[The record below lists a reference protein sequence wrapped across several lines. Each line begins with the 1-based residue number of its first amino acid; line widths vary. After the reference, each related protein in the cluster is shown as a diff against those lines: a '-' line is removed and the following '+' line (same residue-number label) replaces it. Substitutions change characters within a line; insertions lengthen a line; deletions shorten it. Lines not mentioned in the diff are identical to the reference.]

1 MGIFDFLRKKDPVKN
16 EIIQLVPEDKTNNA
30 INSAQ
35 ALVPFFGN
43 LQISENIRRLLW
55 FGEGKFQNYNPE
67 NEQKVLFENE
77 LFRITFSFQKE
88 PSLIFTGMPVD
99 FGSNCDNIEKLGYYP
114 SYEKLNP
121 QQRFVYLKWLC
132 DITKPIDIGY
142 VFIFYY
148 GLERHL
154 ISGKYSDAV
163 NTILT
168 LREYHKH
175 PSFQSYSANALIM
188 SAILHKDKDTLIKVL
203 DLADDSSYCSSI
215 ILLGKFMMQMDLT
228 IDEIISISSAV
239 GFTNKKY
246 IKEYP
251 DLFNQVLGSILI
263 KEFGKNS
270 FPIYQLKMQY
280 PSQHIMS
287 FANISLEQEVRSPI
301 LPDLMHSPEFSS
313 SINSI
318 LTKAHTE
325 VKQSLAKMRKS
336 GSAPEP
342 KSADINNTGPKPE
355 CPYCHNL
362 LDKMPQTKKKCPYCK
377 KEIIVRADTIEKKK
391 ILLREDQVD
400 EFEEKLQQIR
410 CHKTIQRLL
419 NNLNIDATQFD
430 QTKENLKMKIGSEP
444 TEKDVGLEIVDNL
457 GYYYF
462 KNLDMG
468 LYRNTI
474 LYKAD
479 IFKVSRDLRN
489 ALIMYL
495 ELCYIDSN
503 GPNNCGSS
511 KNDRELLKKY
521 PPFNPNN
528 SVDAFL
534 APGILQYIQQIN
546 KELNLTKDQIKE
558 IFYEHNLKVEKSRK
572 LPQSVQDAWAIL
584 EPRLNF

>member
-1 MGIFDFLRKKDPVKN
+1 MGIFDFLRKKDPVKD
-16 EIIQLVPEDKTNNA
+16 EIIQLVPKDKTNIA
-30 INSAQ
+30 TDSSQ

-43 LQISENIRRLLW
+43 LRIPENIRQLLW
-55 FGEGKFQNYNPE
+55 FGDGKLQNYNPE
-67 NEQKVLFENE
+67 NDQKVLFENE
-77 LFRITFSFQKE
+77 LFRITFSFRNE

-99 FGSNCDNIEKLGYYP
+99 FGSSIDNVEKLGYYP

-132 DITKPIDIGY
+132 DITKTVDIGY

-168 LREYHKH
+168 LRQYHKH
-175 PSFQSYSANALIM
+175 PSFLSYSANALIM

-203 DLADDSSYCSSI
+203 DLTDDTSYCSSV
-215 ILLGKFMMQMDLT
+215 ILLGKFLMQMDLT
-228 IDEIISISSAV
+228 IDEIINISSAV

-251 DLFNQVLGSILI
+251 DLFKKSLESILI

-287 FANISLEQEVRSPI
+287 FANISLEQEVRSPV

-313 SINSI
+313 SINAI
-318 LTKAHTE
+318 LTKAHNE
-325 VKQSLAKMRKS
+325 VKQSLAEMRKS

-342 KSADINNTGPKPE
+342 KSADIDNIGPKPK

-362 LDKMPQTKKKCPYCK
+362 LDKMPLAKKKCPHCR
-377 KEIIVRADTIEKKK
+377 KEIIVRTEPVEKKK
-391 ILLREDQVD
+391 ILLRVDQID

-419 NNLNIDATQFD
+419 NNLNIDAAQVD
-430 QTKENLKMKIGSEP
+430 QTKENLKMKMGKEP
-444 TEKDVGLEIVDNL
+444 TEKDVAIEIVDNL
-457 GYYYF
+457 GYHYF
-462 KNLDMG
+462 QNLDMG
-468 LYRNTI
+468 LFRNTI
-474 LYKAD
+474 LIKGG
-479 IFKVSRDLRN
+479 IFKVSGDLRN
-489 ALIMYL
+489 ALITYL

-503 GPNNCGSS
+503 GPNNSGGI
-511 KNDRELLKKY
+511 KNNPGLLKEY

-534 APGILQYIQQIN
+534 APGILEYITQIN

-558 IFYEHNLKVEKSRK
+558 IFFTHNLKVEKSKK
-572 LPQSVQDAWAIL
+572 LPLSIQSAWERLESSLIL
-584 EPRLNF
+584 